1 MSPDSIIAD
10 PIPTFRRTTLPA
22 VALLLLLQLNLIV
35 CLAQRVAVIT
45 PDNSPRSVGYAGEVA
60 ARFNGK
66 IRILDNGLTS
76 AAFKSLAIPTP
87 FNMTI
92 DEAKTTASVVGCDY
106 FIVVRSDGN
115 RRTSLAQGEYF
126 EAFAF
131 LYLVDGRTGSLIT
144 WKRLSFEG
152 SSQAHADEALVNS
165 ASPTAMGLSN
175 SITEFAARSA
185 SSEKPPSIEE
195 VPPDGSPAATGLKPP
210 IPYKRIKPEYPSIAF
225 LYDAKATIDAE
236 TDIGANGEVLAIR
249 IVRWAG
255 FELEAAVEKAVREM
269 NWRPAMRDGKAL
281 PMRILLRYNF
291 TKVDKDK

>member
-10 PIPTFRRTTLPA
+10 PIPTFRRTILPA
-22 VALLLLLQLNLIV
+22 VALLVLLQLYANT

-45 PDNSPRSVGYAGEVA
+45 PDNSPRSTAYAGEVA
-60 ARFNGK
+60 ARFSRK
-66 IRILDNGLTS
+66 IRILDSGLTS
-76 AAFKSLAIPTP
+76 AAFRSLAIPTP

-92 DEAKTTASVVGCDY
+92 EEAKTAAAVLGCDY
-106 FIVVRSDGN
+106 FILVRSDGN

-131 LYLVDGRTGSLIT
+131 VFLIDGRTGSLIS

-152 SSQAHADEALVNS
+152 ATQNKADESLSSS
-165 ASPTAMGLSN
+165 AESTSTNLSN
-175 SITEFAARSA
+175 AITDLAYRPSGGLR
-185 SSEKPPSIEE
+185 SIEE
-195 VPPDGSPAATGLKPP
+195 VPPDGSAAAVGLKPP
-210 IPYKRIKPEYPSIAF
+210 IPYKRIKPEYPPIAF
-225 LYDAKATIDAE
+225 LYDVKATIDAE
-236 TDIGANGEVLAIR
+236 ADIGANGEVLGVN

-255 FELEAAVEKAVREM
+255 FELEAAVEKAIREM

-291 TKVDKDK
+291 TKVDKD